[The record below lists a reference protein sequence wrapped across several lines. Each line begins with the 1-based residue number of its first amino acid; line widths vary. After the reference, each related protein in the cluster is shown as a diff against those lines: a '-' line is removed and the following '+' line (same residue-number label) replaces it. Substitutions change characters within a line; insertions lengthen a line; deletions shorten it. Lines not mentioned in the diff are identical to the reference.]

1 MLRTGGDSTPA
12 ADTSYSAVCI
22 DSERITE
29 NMTVMHFVKLQNE
42 RPEAY
47 GPSLELS
54 LAYSY
59 EVEREQIER

>member
-1 MLRTGGDSTPA
+1 
-12 ADTSYSAVCI
+12 
-22 DSERITE
+22 
-29 NMTVMHFVKLQNE
+29 MTVMHFAKLQNE